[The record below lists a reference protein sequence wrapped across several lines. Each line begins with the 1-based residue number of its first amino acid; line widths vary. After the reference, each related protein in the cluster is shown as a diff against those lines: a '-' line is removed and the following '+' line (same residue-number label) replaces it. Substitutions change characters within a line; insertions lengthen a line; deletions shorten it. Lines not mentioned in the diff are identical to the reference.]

1 MFNCLL
7 HIIISYYYYY
17 CLSLFTCT
25 YPRDLSREAYCK
37 YKSEISEH
45 GAFPLVS
52 VWVWHGEPGNVHPYN
67 FEPIS
72 PAKTYILGIIIVRNP
87 KTTDSRTVQHDY
99 SMCWMIVE

>member
-1 MFNCLL
+1 MLPSNNRLTIYTLL
-7 HIIISYYYYY
+7 GYLSTFSALLFANIINILIES
-17 CLSLFTCT
+17 SLLICT

-52 VWVWHGEPGNVHPYN
+52 VQVQHEEPGNVHPYN

-72 PAKTYILGIIIVRNP
+72 PAKTLFWA
-87 KTTDSRTVQHDY
+87 KLL
-99 SMCWMIVE
+99 